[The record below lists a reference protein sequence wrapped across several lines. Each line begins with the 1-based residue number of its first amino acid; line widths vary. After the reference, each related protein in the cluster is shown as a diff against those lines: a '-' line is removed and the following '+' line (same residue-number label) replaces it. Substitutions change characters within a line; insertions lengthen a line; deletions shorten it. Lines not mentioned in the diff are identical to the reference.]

1 MYALTGHYYSQGCTN
16 KKNNI
21 KGEQKLQD
29 EFYQR
34 LSKITGDNIIY
45 PTNLSDDP
53 FNHMSQQNLNE
64 NFIIDENKNNL
75 ENENEN
81 ENNSFEDIGNILNQ
95 NGQENDDIE
104 IIKEKE
110 NGNLGKELNNYE
122 IGFLKLGLE
131 NAKSLKF
138 MQQILDFFKNNINA
152 INEIR
157 YTKYMDSIFLANLPI
172 DGHFL
177 SYKYYEE
184 SIFYYEICSV
194 VKLLIE
200 KKNFLEYLDFSKDY
214 EQGIYKNYKSGEQ
227 FKKIKNSISDKFIL
241 LRIFTQRRKNHL

>member
-1 MYALTGHYYSQGCTN
+1 MDLKKVDCIICKQPN
-16 KKNNI
+16 KCFKDMVIILLNI
-21 KGEQKLQD
+21 MIVAQFGEQKLQD

-64 NFIIDENKNNL
+64 NFIIDENNNNL

-95 NGQENDDIE
+95 DGQENDDIE

-122 IGFLKLGLE
+122 IGYLKLGLE

-138 MQQILDFFKNNINA
+138 MQQILDFFKKLTLHNICN
-152 INEIR
+152 
-157 YTKYMDSIFLANLPI
+157 
-172 DGHFL
+172 
-177 SYKYYEE
+177 
-184 SIFYYEICSV
+184 
-194 VKLLIE
+194 
-200 KKNFLEYLDFSKDY
+200 SK
-214 EQGIYKNYKSGEQ
+214 
-227 FKKIKNSISDKFIL
+227 SDH
-241 LRIFTQRRKNHL
+241 R